1 MQSPGLARLAK
12 LDAPRWAFSFRQNCW
27 HTLSP
32 GLVVWPGKDMTLFS
46 FVSPFLVKNLF
57 FHIFFFFFFFFF
69 GCSPAPCAPLRVS
82 CKRCSCG
89 SAVVVEVDK
98 TAYDLTGMFP
108 GVELTLAIDTFFLDY
123 AIDALCDGIVRGLVI
138 LGHGD
143 GYAIRLEYGD
153 IGVAAV
159 LHPGLSDG

>member
-1 MQSPGLARLAK
+1 MARQRYDIIFIRVAFFSEKFVFPHFWLFP
-12 LDAPRWAFSFRQNCW
+12 LLHVRHCGYLVSDA
-27 HTLSP
+27 H
-32 GLVVWPGKDMTLFS
+32 VW
-46 FVSPFLVKNLF
+46 
-57 FHIFFFFFFFFF
+57 
-69 GCSPAPCAPLRVS
+69 
-82 CKRCSCG
+82 

-98 TAYDLTGMFP
+98 AAYDLTGMFP

-159 LHPGLSDG
+159 LHTPV